1 MTILTEETKADI
13 IKIYE
18 FLLDQQYEYNNYSD
32 SDSDS
37 EDASN
42 RAKEKFE
49 GDFEEYNNSTWT
61 DPDSANYAQEQE
73 LIIDFFNRI

>member
-13 IKIYE
+13 IETYE
-18 FLLDQQYEYNNYSD
+18 FLLDQQYACNDYSNSD
-32 SDSDS
+32 SDL
-37 EDASN
+37 EDACI

-49 GDFEEYNNSTWT
+49 CNFEEYNNSAWT
-61 DPDSANYAQEQE
+61 DPDSPNYEQEKE

>member
-1 MTILTEETKADI
+1 MTILTEETKSDI
-13 IKIYE
+13 IKTYE

-61 DPDSANYAQEQE
+61 DPDSANYEQEKE

>member
-32 SDSDS
+32 SDSDL

-49 GDFEEYNNSTWT
+49 LNFEEYNNSTWI
-61 DPDSANYAQEQE
+61 DPDSANYEQEQE

>member
-1 MTILTEETKADI
+1 MTILTEETKSDI
-13 IKIYE
+13 IKTYE